1 MSVIVDLMGFGGGRA
16 GSLVWDGDL
25 LESDG
30 LLVGVDK
37 KDKSRGDAYFLLAFS
52 FQPPA

>member
-1 MSVIVDLMGFGGGRA
+1 MSVVLDLMGFGGGRA

-25 LESDG
+25 LEPDG

-37 KDKSRGDAYFLLAFS
+37 KDSFRVDAYFLLVLS

>member
-1 MSVIVDLMGFGGGRA
+1 MSVVVDLIDFGGGRA

-25 LESDG
+25 LEPDG
-30 LLVGVDK
+30 FSVGVDK
-37 KDKSRGDAYFLLAFS
+37 KDSLRDDVYFLLVFS